1 MTIAVGDRVPANIT
15 LFEYIE
21 PAEGCSAG
29 PKPVAVTEETA
40 GRTIALFGLPGEKP
54 PFTLTRFHWCSLPTC
69 RRIHPDVFGAA
80 CPGLHREGG

>member
-1 MTIAVGDRVPANIT
+1 MTIAVGDRVPANVT

-54 PFTLTRFHWCSLPTC
+54 PFTLCC
-69 RRIHPDVFGAA
+69 RRSSHRDTLKYISFFVSL
-80 CPGLHREGG
+80 GL